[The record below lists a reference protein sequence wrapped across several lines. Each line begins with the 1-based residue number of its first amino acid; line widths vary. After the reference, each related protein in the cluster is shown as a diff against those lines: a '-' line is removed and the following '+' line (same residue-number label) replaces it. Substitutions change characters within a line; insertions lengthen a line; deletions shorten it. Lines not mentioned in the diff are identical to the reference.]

1 MRDQI
6 SNAEDIPTG
15 FKLLP
20 AGYGF
25 TDVLFPLYR
34 RVSDSGVEFG
44 IFVSSQHLNSMQ
56 ICHGGVLMML
66 ADITAASGVNFSV
79 GKKSGSPTI
88 NLSLDFVAPARVDT
102 WIESRAE
109 LVSIRKRF
117 GFCSGTIVSE
127 DNLIARFNGT
137 FYLPHDSDSS
147 SKVKLKA

>member
-1 MRDQI
+1 MRDQTH
-6 SNAEDIPTG
+6 NDADIPTG

-20 AGYGF
+20 SGYGF
-25 TDVLFPLYR
+25 TDVLYPLYR
-34 RVSDSGVEFG
+34 RVNDSGIEFG
-44 IFVSSQHLNSMQ
+44 IFVSSQHLNGMQ

-66 ADITAASGVNFSV
+66 ADITAASGINFSV

-88 NLSLDFVAPARVDT
+88 NLSLDFISPAQVDT

-117 GFCSGTIVSE
+117 GFCSGTIMSP

-137 FYLPHDSDSS
+137 SYLPDDSDVS
-147 SKVKLKA
+147 LR

>member
-44 IFVSSQHLNSMQ
+44 I
-56 ICHGGVLMML
+56 
-66 ADITAASGVNFSV
+66 
-79 GKKSGSPTI
+79 
-88 NLSLDFVAPARVDT
+88 LS
-102 WIESRAE
+102 
-109 LVSIRKRF
+109 LVSI
-117 GFCSGTIVSE
+117 S
-127 DNLIARFNGT
+127 IACR
-137 FYLPHDSDSS
+137 Y
-147 SKVKLKA
+147 VMEAY